1 MERKY
6 FLDIIFSDIV
16 LSVRDSSASLQT
28 PVDSH
33 YTWPSVNGFWK
44 RRYLECIF
52 LRLRIHHCQN
62 NLFWKYATKHSFALL
77 AYKNKILEIFFVK
90 ENFMFRS
97 IFFINKNDYI
107 TWYTKI
113 FIIKY
118 KLDIFKHY
126 IKYQWYSIT
135 NTNNSTISY
144 II

>member
-90 ENFMFRS
+90 ENFMLRS

-113 FIIKY
+113 LIIKY
-118 KLDIFKHY
+118 TWY
-126 IKYQWYSIT
+126 IQALYQIPMV
-135 NTNNSTISY
+135 
-144 II
+144 

>member
-90 ENFMFRS
+90 ENFMLRS

>member
-90 ENFMFRS
+90 ENFMLRS

-113 FIIKY
+113 LIIKY
-118 KLDIFKHY
+118 TWY
-126 IKYQWYSIT
+126 IQALYQIPMVYSIT

>member
-90 ENFMFRS
+90 ENFMLRS

-107 TWYTKI
+107 AWYTKI
-113 FIIKY
+113 LVIKY
-118 KLDIFKHY
+118 TWY
-126 IKYQWYSIT
+126 IQALYQIPMVYSIT

>member
-90 ENFMFRS
+90 ENFMLRS

-135 NTNNSTISY
+135 NNSTISY